1 MRARLRFYK
10 VVLFIRNNYNSCLR
24 FLLECRNI
32 WYLLCF
38 SKVHWF
44 WAPYYRFTL
53 NGDIWWKVVN
63 NPNSLSHLALD
74 FSLTSLRWLICFSY
88 NLDWIRVCV
97 CEKLSVI
104 LWAGGI
110 TEIVEIYKLVV
121 CALPYIIILIQI
133 FMNVVFWSIRVLLTE
148 ISKHETH
155 IWVYHYLSNSLL
167 LVLLIQLLWLLLGHH
182 FQRRV
187 INV

>member
-1 MRARLRFYK
+1 
-10 VVLFIRNNYNSCLR
+10 
-24 FLLECRNI
+24 
-32 WYLLCF
+32 
-38 SKVHWF
+38 
-44 WAPYYRFTL
+44 
-53 NGDIWWKVVN
+53 
-63 NPNSLSHLALD
+63 
-74 FSLTSLRWLICFSY
+74 
-88 NLDWIRVCV
+88 
-97 CEKLSVI
+97 LSVI
-104 LWAGGI
+104 LWAYGI

-121 CALPYIIILIQI
+121 CALPYIIILIQV